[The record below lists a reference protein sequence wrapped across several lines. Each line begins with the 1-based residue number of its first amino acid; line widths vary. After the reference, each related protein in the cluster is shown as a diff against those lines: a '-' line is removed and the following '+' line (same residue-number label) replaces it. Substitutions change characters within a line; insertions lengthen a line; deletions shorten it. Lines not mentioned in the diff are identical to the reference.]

1 MEKLVYLDHAA
12 TTATKKEVIEE
23 MIPYFS
29 QKYGNASAIYSIG
42 NQARE
47 ALEISRAKVSKL
59 LNAEPTEVYFTS
71 GGSEGDNLAIKGVAY
86 ANKNKGNHIITSKIE
101 HHAVLNSCE
110 TLEKEGF
117 NVTYLDVDEDG
128 IIDIEQL
135 KKSITDKTIL
145 ISIMFANNEIGTL
158 QPIEEIGKIA
168 KENNILF
175 HTDAVQAVG
184 NVKIDVKKMNID
196 LLSMSSHKFYGPK
209 GIGAIY
215 IKKDTKIVK
224 LIDGGHH
231 ERNMRAG
238 TENIPGIVGM
248 AKAMELAYENIEE
261 NNKHLIELRDY
272 YISEVEKKIP
282 NIKLNGHKT
291 NRLPGNANISFEC
304 INGEELLLNLSLIGI
319 CASAGSACSAGGSK
333 PSHVLL
339 SIGLS
344 EELARGSLRTTFG
357 IENTKE
363 DIDYVVEKL
372 AKLVTKLR
380 NKMQ

>member
-158 QPIEEIGKIA
+158 QPIEEIGKIT

-209 GIGAIY
+209 GVGAIY

-363 DIDYVVEKL
+363 DIDYVVANL
-372 AKLVTKLR
+372 AKLVMKLKSK
-380 NKMQ
+380 N

>member
-209 GIGAIY
+209 GVGAIY

>member
-209 GIGAIY
+209 GVGAIY

-344 EELARGSLRTTFG
+344 EELARGSLITTFG
-357 IENTKE
+357 NENTKE
-363 DIDYVVEKL
+363 DVDYVVEKL
-372 AKLVTKLR
+372 AELVTKLR